1 MVFRIQGKGE
11 KGIVKRLFDLTPYAN
26 VFIKRTYRPGNFGY
40 G

>member
-11 KGIVKRLFDLTPYAN
+11 KGIVKCLFDLPPCAG
-26 VFIKRTYRPGNFGY
+26 VFIKQTYCPGNFRY